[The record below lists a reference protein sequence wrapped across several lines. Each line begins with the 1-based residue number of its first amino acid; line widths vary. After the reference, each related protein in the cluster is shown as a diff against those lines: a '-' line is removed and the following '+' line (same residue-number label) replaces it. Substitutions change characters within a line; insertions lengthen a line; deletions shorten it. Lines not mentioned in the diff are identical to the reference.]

1 MSEHAFL
8 YESCDI
14 PEGMTLREW
23 RTVREARRPRRRRL
37 RALMSRR

>member
-14 PEGMTLREW
+14 PDGMTLSEW
-23 RTVREARRPRRRRL
+23 RTAREARRPCRRRL
-37 RALMSRR
+37 RDLIVRH